1 LKASK
6 ITTPNIKRHLI
17 YSDDYCKYQLELN
30 ILSQNGG
37 VYNVFLILIKK
48 ELGGIDGGRSIVFD
62 IFYEIGK
69 IATFF
74 FAAEQR
80 QAKDRYNFWADAFD

>member
-1 LKASK
+1 M
-6 ITTPNIKRHLI
+6 
-17 YSDDYCKYQLELN
+17 E
-30 ILSQNGG
+30 
-37 VYNVFLILIKK
+37 VYIMFFDLDQK

-80 QAKDRYNFWADAFD
+80 QSKDRYNFWADAFD